1 MFAFFVVVLESPRM
15 FDFVRKHNRI
25 MQFLLFL
32 LIFPSF
38 VLFGIDG
45 YNRFREKGQVV
56 ATVDGHD
63 INQADWDA
71 AHKIEA
77 ERLRA
82 SMPNLDARLLDS
94 PEAKYATLERLVR
107 ERVLSAAADKARLS
121 VSDARLARELQQSPA
136 LAGLRKPDGGLD
148 MERYRQLAA
157 SQGMTPEGFENRV
170 RADLTVR
177 QVLAGVSSTAFA
189 PNAAADLA
197 LQAFREKREVQV
209 ARFAPAEFTAQ
220 VNPSDADLQAYY
232 QAHGAAF
239 QAPEQAAV
247 EYVTLDLDSLRKTVT
262 PNEQD
267 IKTYYEQN
275 SARLAGQE
283 ERRASHI
290 LITVPK
296 SAPAAEREQARQRA
310 DALLA
315 QVRKAPDSFAEVARK
330 QSQDP
335 GSAANGGDLDFFAR
349 GAMTKPFEDAA
360 FALKKGDI
368 SDIVA
373 SDFGFHIIRLTDIK
387 APKQRSFEEM
397 RPEIEAELRK
407 QLAQRKFAEAA
418 ETFSNL
424 VYEQSDTLKPVA
436 ERLKLE
442 VRSATGLTRQPAA
455 GATGV
460 LASPKLLAA
469 LFSADAIDKKRNTE
483 AIELA
488 PNQLAAARITQ
499 YTPARTLPLAEV
511 RERVR
516 QAVVA
521 ARSAELARQAGEG
534 KLAAWKANPS
544 SASLPAAVVVARDQA
559 QNQPVALVEAA
570 LRVAPKS
577 LPALVGVDLKE
588 QGFAVVRVN
597 RVLPAETAA
606 EVTQQARAQYT
617 QWWAGAEGQAYYAW
631 LKQQFKAVIKQPPPA
646 TATLVPAS

>member
-82 SMPNLDARLLDS
+82 GMPNLDARLLDS

-107 ERVLSAAADKARLS
+107 ERVLSAAADNARLS

-368 SDIVA
+368 SDVVA

-424 VYEQSDTLKPVA
+424 VYEQSDSLKPVA

-483 AIELA
+483 AIELG

-606 EVTQQARAQYT
+606 EVAQQARAQYT